1 MSRLSIAAS
10 LLLFLTATPATALD
24 VQIKDVRTGS
34 SILHAAIELRDLIPD
49 RFKRLLD
56 ENGTLHLRLQAELW
70 ESRPVWDRL
79 VYPAVVRAGRIAR
92 DSLPPNPMAV
102 TVDLGHANRIV
113 TSGRYYVHAVATL
126 GTLAERDPE

>member
-10 LLLFLTATPATALD
+10 LLLFLTATPATASD
-24 VQIKDVRTGS
+24 VQSKDGRTGS
-34 SILHAAIELRDLIPD
+34 SILHAGIELRDLIPD

-79 VYPAVVRAGRIAR
+79 VYPAVVRGGPGRAR
-92 DSLPPNPMAV
+92 VVAPPP
-102 TVDLGHANRIV
+102 TG
-113 TSGRYYVHAVATL
+113 GRGL
-126 GTLAERDPE
+126 